1 MVDKARRNWCP
12 FCRLQRCF
20 SAGMNVAAVQQ
31 ERGPRK
37 PKLHDR
43 PSHILPIRSKL
54 KRALR
59 SRNTITSPSIYNN
72 FNVNHGILVQ
82 ILVTCVKQAKLNEYF
97 GAFSEQ
103 QQENTLRKVWSECFI
118 LKAAH
123 WPINISSF
131 VEK

>member
-1 MVDKARRNWCP
+1 
-12 FCRLQRCF
+12 
-20 SAGMNVAAVQQ
+20 MNVAAVQQ

-37 PKLHDR
+37 SKLHER
-43 PSHILPIRSKL
+43 PSQIHPIRSKT

-59 SRNTITSPSIYNN
+59 SRTSLIHPSNYNN

-103 QQENTLRKVWSECFI
+103 QQESTLKKVWSECFI

-123 WPINISSF
+123 WPINITSF